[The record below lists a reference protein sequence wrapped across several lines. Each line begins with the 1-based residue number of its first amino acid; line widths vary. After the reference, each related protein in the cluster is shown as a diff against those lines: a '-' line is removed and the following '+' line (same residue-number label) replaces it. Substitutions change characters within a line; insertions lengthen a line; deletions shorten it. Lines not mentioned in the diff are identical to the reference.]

1 MGTPE
6 RLYRISQGETQE
18 ARDAVAMLRDPVVQE
33 ERERRLE
40 ALSHAQ
46 GGRWLESSTVEREG
60 SRGYGGPGHTHRP
73 QHKTPEVRAALEG
86 RASPEFR
93 EADEKLREARAEAQ
107 GGRWMD
113 EGNTPAG
120 RPSQQDQ
127 PEVQAA
133 LQLAAD
139 PAVQEE
145 RERKRA
151 ARAAAQGGR
160 WLD

>member
-1 MGTPE
+1 MDSPPQL
-6 RLYRISQGETQE
+6 RRISQSETQE
-18 ARDAVAMLRDPVVQE
+18 AREAVARLKDPTVQE

-40 ALSHAQ
+40 ARSHAQ

-60 SRGYGGPGHTHRP
+60 SRGYGTPDHAHRP

-93 EADEKLREARAEAQ
+93 EVDEKLREARAMAQ

-113 EGNTPAG
+113 EGNMPRDT
-120 RPSQQDQ
+120 PSQNDQ

-133 LQLAAD
+133 LRQAAD
-139 PAVQEE
+139 PTAREE
-145 RERKRA
+145 AERKHA